1 MDCAED
7 LALVGRLEEDDEAG
21 DDGDVGELA
30 AGVFA
35 SGDGGGRGVGGEGG
49 EEGGLRGMA
58 PATRPLMR
66 PLACSKSVIVREI

>member
-49 EEGGLRGMA
+49 EEGGLRGDGSGDA
-58 PATRPLMR
+58 AFDAAVGLFEVGN
-66 PLACSKSVIVREI
+66 C